1 MRLTFL
7 PTPGYVDAAFASP
20 ISQSLPV
27 PDCSN
32 FTAVA
37 ASATLSRLRG
47 IDSKAEVLPLP
58 STPLDF
64 HVFSQLP
71 FLPGPILRARG
82 PKFYSLLQIRNRL
95 RKDNAA
101 HLRPRVPPP
110 EDAS

>member
-7 PTPGYVDAAFASP
+7 PTPGYVDAGFANS
-20 ISQSLPV
+20 ISQSLSV

-37 ASATLSRLRG
+37 ASAALSTLRG
-47 IDSKAEVLPLP
+47 IDSQAEVSPVP

-64 HVFSQLP
+64 HVFSQQP
-71 FLPGPILRARG
+71 FLPSPILRARG
-82 PKFYSLLQIRNRL
+82 PEFYSLLQIRNRL

-110 EDAS
+110 EKAS